1 MAARADAGAVKIL
14 ISAGEPSGDRYAAG
28 LVEALR
34 RRHPDLDFFGCAQ
47 PRMLAAGVRPVIDA
61 AKLHVVGVFEVI
73 THIPG
78 IWKEY
83 RRLIRAAEQEKPALA
98 VLTDSPDFH
107 LRVAHQLAR
116 RKIPVVYLV
125 APQAWAW
132 RSGRTRQMARDLR
145 RLLCIFPFEEPWF
158 RERGV
163 PTDYIGH
170 PLARQIQP
178 SVTAAEFRRELGI
191 PDGHAL
197 VALLPGSRPGEVRRH
212 LPILLEAVEKLK
224 NRPISFVFGAVGT
237 LGKQFFV
244 NQMGSASIQPG
255 VQVIEGRTWDLLG
268 AADLA
273 LAASGTVTVEGAL
286 LGTPMVTFYRV
297 NSSSWVLGKLLVRT
311 PFFSMVNLIA
321 GEKLV
326 PELMQAE
333 ATGARLAAEATRLLD
348 SPVALA
354 QMRTALQQV
363 ARRLDTS
370 HDPIERAADIVSG
383 MLTEHV

>member
-1 MAARADAGAVKIL
+1 MPKIL
-14 ISAGEPSGDRYAAG
+14 ISAGEPSGDRYAAA

-47 PRMLAAGVRPVIDA
+47 PRMLEAGVRPVINA

-83 RRLIRAAEQEKPALA
+83 RRLIRAAEQEKPVLA
-98 VLTDSPDFH
+98 ILTDSPDFH
-107 LRVAHQLAR
+107 LRVARQLAQR
-116 RKIPVVYLV
+116 QIPVVYLV

-145 RLLCIFPFEEPWF
+145 RLLCIFPFEEAWF

-163 PTDYIGH
+163 ATDYIGH
-170 PLARQIQP
+170 PLARQVKRTV
-178 SVTAAEFRRELGI
+178 STAEFRRELGV
-191 PDGHAL
+191 PEGNAL

-212 LPILLEAVEKLK
+212 LPILLDAIENLK
-224 NRPISFVFGAVGT
+224 NYPITFVFGAVGT

-244 NQMGSASIQPG
+244 NQMGPASIQPN
-255 VQVIEGRTWDLLG
+255 VQLIEGRTWDLLG

-273 LAASGTVTVEGAL
+273 LAASGTVTVEAAL

-297 NSSSWVLGKLLVRT
+297 NPSSWVLGKMLVRT

-321 GEKLV
+321 GHRLV
-326 PELMQAE
+326 PELMQDE
-333 ATGARLAAEATRLLD
+333 ATGERLAAEATRLLH
-348 SPVALA
+348 SPDHLA
-354 QMRTALQQV
+354 GMRTGLARV
-363 ARRLDTS
+363 AMLLNTS
-370 HDPIERAADIVSG
+370 HDPIERAADLVSG

>member
-1 MAARADAGAVKIL
+1 MPKIL
-14 ISAGEPSGDRYAAG
+14 ISAGEPSGDIYAAA

-47 PRMLAAGVRPVIDA
+47 PKMLAAGVRPAIDA

-78 IWKEY
+78 IWREY
-83 RRLIRAAEQEKPALA
+83 RKLLRAADEERPVLA
-98 VLTDSPDFH
+98 ILTDSPDFH

-145 RLLCIFPFEEPWF
+145 RLLCIFPFEEAWF
-158 RERGV
+158 RGRGV
-163 PTDYIGH
+163 PADYIGH
-170 PLARQIQP
+170 PLARQVRP
-178 SVTAAEFRRELGI
+178 TVGRAEFRREMGI

-212 LPILLEAVEKLK
+212 WPLLLAAVEKLQ
-224 NRPISFVFGAVGT
+224 NRPISFVLGAVPS

-244 NQMGSASIQPG
+244 NQMGSASIQSS
-255 VQVIEGRTWDLLG
+255 VKVIEGRTWDLLA

-273 LAASGTVTVEGAL
+273 LAASGTVTVEAAL

-297 NSSSWVLGKLLVRT
+297 TGASWALGKLLVRT
-311 PFFSMVNLIA
+311 PFFTMANLIA
-321 GEKLV
+321 GQKLV
-326 PELMQAE
+326 PELMQNE
-333 ATGARLAAEATRLLD
+333 ATGERLAAEAARLLD
-348 SPVALA
+348 SPSALA
-354 QMRTALQQV
+354 EMRAGLGRV
-363 ARRLDTS
+363 ATLLDTG

-383 MLTEHV
+383 MLTEEHV